1 MSRTH
6 RRHDARTTRY
16 ARREVEGLH
25 FDGKIYD
32 FADNH
37 QMSQRRTLAIL
48 RGDDG
53 RISYDKC
60 SSAVTDNEGSWKLNT
75 WDESPSKHN
84 DAHRCRRR
92 ADKVLIKRQL
102 EDMG

>member
-6 RRHDARTTRY
+6 RRHDARTTRW
-16 ARREVEGLH
+16 ARREKEGRSWNGRH
-25 FDGKIYD
+25 VSFEENSD
-32 FADNH
+32 
-37 QMSQRRTLAIL
+37 MSKRRTLAIL

-53 RISYDKC
+53 RIRYDKC
-60 SSAVTDNEGSWKLNT
+60 SSAVSDNEGSWKLNT

-92 ADKVLIKRQL
+92 ADKKLIKRQL
-102 EDMG
+102 EDVE